1 MFLPLLYTLP
11 AGIFAGANRPRE
23 IQMFY
28 HWRRHLTRNIRFTAG
43 LASMN
48 TEKTRTV
55 PCPICKEP
63 AEWSPTNEY
72 RPFCSRRCKLIDLG
86 QWATEKYRI
95 TGQDTPNQAQLDDE
109 QH

>member
-1 MFLPLLYTLP
+1 
-11 AGIFAGANRPRE
+11 
-23 IQMFY
+23 
-28 HWRRHLTRNIRFTAG
+28 
-43 LASMN
+43 MN
-48 TEKTRTV
+48 TEKIRTV

-63 AEWSPTNEY
+63 AEWSPANEY

-95 TGQDTPNQAQLDDE
+95 AGQDTPNQAQLDDE